1 MAATSSEGRDE
12 SLSVPWI
19 DIVRFI
25 RQLSH
30 DLRNHLNAVEL
41 QSAFINELAQDAE
54 LKTEIKR
61 LRQMISELGT
71 ILQMLSGHLGQVKTD
86 MMPYRAADLVEDLR
100 QKIGKDFREET
111 AGINWD
117 VQLSDAMV
125 NVDPQLFLQVLI
137 ELFMN
142 AFQHERGKGVINA
155 SAKIDNDRFVFTL
168 REPKA
173 GFDLSTEN
181 WGREPLRRV
190 GRGHYGLG
198 LNRARVIIEAH
209 NGELRAQYDPAT
221 STLVTTVTLPLS
233 SERS

>member
-1 MAATSSEGRDE
+1 MPVTSSDDRDNL
-12 SLSVPWI
+12 LSVPWI
-19 DIVRFI
+19 DIVRFV

-30 DLRNHLNAVEL
+30 DLRNHLNAAEL
-41 QSAFINELAQDAE
+41 QSAFINELAQDTE

-71 ILQMLSGHLGQVKTD
+71 ILQMLSGQLGQVKTD

-100 QKIGKDFREET
+100 QKIAKNFPGET
-111 AGINWD
+111 AAISWD
-117 VQLSDAMV
+117 IQLGDAML
-125 NVDPQLFLQVLI
+125 NVDPQLLLQVFI
-137 ELFMN
+137 ELFTN
-142 AFQHERGKGVINA
+142 AFQHERGAGVINVT
-155 SAKIDNDRFVFTL
+155 AKIDNDRFVFTL

-173 GFDLSTEN
+173 RFDLSTEN

-198 LNRARVIIEAH
+198 LNRARVIVEAH
-209 NGELRAQYDPAT
+209 NGELRAQYDPET

-233 SERS
+233 SERG